1 MQVVR
6 NYGSLLIELSKVVPD
21 GIVVFFPSYGFMKD
35 LIVEW
40 NQKGILEE
48 ILKHKLIFVETKD
61 IAQTTNAMSHFRDAC
76 KSGRGAIFL
85 SVARGKVAEG
95 VDFKNYLGRCVVII
109 GIPFQYSKSKPLLC
123 RMEYVEKKFGISNK
137 DFLTF
142 DAMRQCSQCLGRVIR
157 SKADYGLMILADRRF
172 SKEDKVEKLPEWICK
187 RIEPGSRDMQLD
199 VSIQKAKQFFRQMGQ
214 PVRLTEDLFVSRNE
228 AIPDKI
234 QFGRNSH
241 PNN

>member
-1 MQVVR
+1 M
-6 NYGSLLIELSKVVPD
+6 PD
-21 GIVVFFPSYGFMKD
+21 GIVVFFPSYAYMKD

-40 NQKGILEE
+40 NQKGIVEE
-48 ILKHKLIFVETKD
+48 ILKNKLIFVETQD
-61 IAQTTNAMSHFRDAC
+61 IAQTTNAMTHFREAC
-76 KSGRGAIFL
+76 RSGRGAMFL

-95 VDFKNYLGRCVVII
+95 VDFKNFLGRCVVII

-172 SKEDKVEKLPEWICK
+172 SKDDKIEKLPEWIQS
-187 RIEPGSRDMQLD
+187 RIDPTARELQLD
-199 VSIQKAKQFFRQMGQ
+199 VALLKAKQFFRQMGQ
-214 PVRLTEDLFVSRNE
+214 PLVLVKDLYYNPEDMFQESDRKSQRL
-228 AIPDKI
+228 
-234 QFGRNSH
+234 SH
-241 PNN
+241 N

>member
-1 MQVVR
+1 MR
-6 NYGSLLIELSKVVPD
+6 NYGNLLVELSKVVPD

-35 LIVEW
+35 LIVDW

-48 ILKHKLIFVETKD
+48 ILKNKLIFVETKD

-76 KSGRGAIFL
+76 RSGRGAIFL

-157 SKADYGLMILADRRF
+157 SKSDYGLMILADRRF
-172 SKEDKVEKLPEWICK
+172 SKDDKVEKLPEWIQA
-187 RIEPGSRDMQLD
+187 RIEPGNRDLQMD
-199 VSIQKAKQFFRQMGQ
+199 IAIQKAKIFFRQMGQ
-214 PVRLTEDLFVSRNE
+214 PVVLTPELYFNPQDAQKEDEPRKN
-228 AIPDKI
+228 
-234 QFGRNSH
+234 RHSH
-241 PNN
+241 D

>member
-1 MQVVR
+1 
-6 NYGSLLIELSKVVPD
+6 LIELSKTVPD

-48 ILKHKLIFVETKD
+48 ILKNKLIFVETKD

-76 KSGRGAIFL
+76 RSGRGAMFL

-157 SKADYGLMILADRRF
+157 SKADYGLMVLADRRF
-172 SKEDKVEKLPEWICK
+172 AKDDKVEKLPEWIQS

-199 VSIQKAKQFFRQMGQ
+199 VAMQKAKQFFRQMGQ
-214 PVRLTEDLFVSRNE
+214 PLVLTSDLFYNSEDLREENEQRN
-228 AIPDKI
+228 
-234 QFGRNSH
+234 RNSGRF
-241 PNN
+241 N

>member
-1 MQVVR
+1 MTR
-6 NYGSLLIELSKVVPD
+6 NYGNLIIELSRIVPD
-21 GIVVFFPSYGFMKD
+21 GIVVFFPSYGYMKD

-48 ILKHKLIFVETKD
+48 ILKNKLIFVETKD

-76 KSGRGAIFL
+76 RSGRGAVFL

-123 RMEYVEKKFGISNK
+123 RMDYVEKKFGISNK

-157 SKADYGLMILADRRF
+157 SKADYGLMIMADRRF
-172 SKEDKVEKLPEWICK
+172 SKEDKIEKLPEWIQS
-187 RIEPGSRDMQLD
+187 RIDPESRDLQLD
-199 VSIQKAKQFFRQMGQ
+199 VALMKAKQFFRAMGQ
-214 PVRLTEDLFVSRNE
+214 PLVLTRELYYNNEDMFLDSNQKPGNR
-228 AIPDKI
+228 K
-234 QFGRNSH
+234 S
-241 PNN
+241 NN